1 MSPVQPLAHDDPDR
15 LGRYRLIGRL
25 GSGGMG
31 TVFLARSSGGRTVA
45 LKTVHPR
52 FAAEPEF
59 RIRFRLEAEAA
70 RAIGARHGAT
80 VVDCDP
86 DGAVPWLATEYLLGP
101 SLDEAVRLAGPLP
114 EHTVRAVGAHLADA
128 LGEIHR
134 TGIVHRDLKPSN
146 VLLTAAGPKIIDF
159 GIARALGARR
169 LTATGQVVGTPAYMS
184 PEQATGHD
192 HGPEGD
198 VFALGGVLLFAA
210 TGRPPFPGDSA
221 ADILYRVRYGEPDL
235 THVPDGLRPVIAS
248 CLRKEAADRPAP
260 SRLSPELGAGGDTFA
275 ESLPEAV
282 LADLADRTTRLWDLR
297 PVRSPA
303 PDPGAVARTAPD
315 VSPDAPPLP
324 RRRALFAL
332 GGGLLAAGS
341 LTAGVVAYT
350 RQGRQ
355 DAGNGERTAADAGAG
370 PPEAAWTF
378 AGTFDNKVRPV
389 AAGGVV
395 LVRDA
400 LRPRY
405 TAVDVATGRKKWSR
419 DPLRDVLGADGG
431 LLAVPDEEDGVAG
444 SSPVRPAL
452 LRLDPESG
460 RTTPLHDSLGDPALE
475 PTALLTADR
484 RTVYVLAG
492 LRGPGGEPARP
503 FLSAYDLVSGAER
516 WREGLPEK
524 GVGAEPLSAVV
535 EGGRL
540 VCVTRLG
547 LTVRAADTGRT
558 LYSKRLVDPARYD
571 VDEESDL
578 PAPSAAVVRGGRI
591 HVSQGEVLALD
602 ARSGETLWR
611 WGAEEPSTWPGGP
624 VYGAPAV
631 QDGVVYVVAAP
642 EDTRGT
648 AEQAAWRLIA
658 LDAATGEFRWDHRA
672 PLRLWPGE
680 PLLRGGLA
688 LLTPFDER
696 RLLYAVDLRDHKV
709 AWTYSGPAQD
719 TVSHSLAATPGHV
732 YVLRAGA
739 LTALPL
745 RE

>member
-59 RIRFRLEAEAA
+59 RVRFRLEAEAA

-159 GIARALGARR
+159 GIARALGAQR

-210 TGRPPFPGDSA
+210 TGRPPFPGESA

-235 THVPDGLRPVIAS
+235 THVPDGLRTVIAS

-260 SRLSPELGAGGDTFA
+260 TLLSSELGSGGGTFA

-282 LADLADRTTRLWDLR
+282 LADLAARTTRLWDPR

-303 PDPGAVARTAPD
+303 PGPDSGERTET
-315 VSPDAPPLP
+315 DAPPPP
-324 RRRALFAL
+324 RRRALFTL
-332 GGGLLAAGS
+332 GGGLLAAGA
-341 LTAGVVAYT
+341 LTASAVAYT
-350 RQGRQ
+350 RRGRQ
-355 DAGNGERTAADAGAG
+355 DPGNGERRTAADAGAG

-378 AGTFDNKVRPV
+378 AGTFDHKVRPV

-405 TAVDVATGRKKWSR
+405 TAVDAATGRKEWTR
-419 DPLRDVLGADGG
+419 DPLRDVLDTDGG
-431 LLAVPDEEDGVAG
+431 PLAVLDEEEGVAG

-452 LRLDPESG
+452 LRLDPQTG
-460 RTTPLHDSLGDPALE
+460 RTSPLHDSLGTPALE

-484 RTVYVLAG
+484 RTVYVLARLPG
-492 LRGPGGEPARP
+492 RGGEPARP
-503 FLSAYDLVSGAER
+503 FLSAYDLVGGAER
-516 WREGLPEK
+516 WREALPEK

-558 LYSKRLVDPARYD
+558 LYGKRLVDPARYD

-578 PAPSAAVVRGGRI
+578 PAPSAAVVRDGRI

-642 EDTRGT
+642 EDIRGT
-648 AEQAAWRLIA
+648 AGQAAWRLIA

-672 PLRLWPGE
+672 PLRLWPGA

-696 RLLYAVDLRDHKV
+696 RLLYAVDLRDHKA

-719 TVSHSLAATPGHV
+719 TASHSLAATPGYV